1 MALKLTWYGHSAFS
15 LDIDGTKV
23 LIDPFLSNNPLS
35 PIKAD
40 EVQADYILLTHAH
53 EDHVGD
59 TVAIAMRTG
68 AMVIGVVEV
77 TDWLRKEGIQNV
89 HPESTGGV
97 HSFPFGTIK
106 FVKAEHNSSFAD
118 GTYGG
123 QASGIILEAK
133 GKRIYFAGDTALFSD
148 MKQFG
153 ELELDLACVPIGG
166 NVTMGP
172 EDALT
177 AITWLHPKAAFP
189 THYNTFAD
197 IYQDASTWARRV
209 NNETSAQAIIVDPGS
224 SFSI

>member
-23 LIDPFLSNNPLS
+23 LIDPFLNNNPLA
-35 PIKAD
+35 PISAD
-40 EVQADYILLTHAH
+40 EAEADYIILTHAH
-53 EDHVGD
+53 EDHLGD
-59 TVAIAMRTG
+59 TVAIALHTG

-77 TDWLRKEGIQNV
+77 VNWLRKQGVQNV
-89 HPESTGGV
+89 HAQSTGGV
-97 HSFPFGTIK
+97 HSFPFGDVK
-106 FVKAEHNSSFAD
+106 FVKAEHSSSFPD

-123 QASGIILEAK
+123 QASGFVLEAE

-148 MKQFG
+148 MKLIG
-153 ELELDLACVPIGG
+153 DLDLDLACVPIGG
-166 NVTMGP
+166 NFTMGP

-189 THYNTFAD
+189 IHYNTFAD

-209 NNETSAQAIIVDPGS
+209 NNETSAHAIIVDPGS
-224 SFSI
+224 SFTI

>member
-89 HPESTGGV
+89 HPQSTGGV
-97 HSFPFGTIK
+97 HSLPFATIN
-106 FVKAEHNSSFAD
+106 FV
-118 GTYGG
+118 
-123 QASGIILEAK
+123 
-133 GKRIYFAGDTALFSD
+133 
-148 MKQFG
+148 
-153 ELELDLACVPIGG
+153 
-166 NVTMGP
+166 
-172 EDALT
+172 
-177 AITWLHPKAAFP
+177 
-189 THYNTFAD
+189 
-197 IYQDASTWARRV
+197 
-209 NNETSAQAIIVDPGS
+209 
-224 SFSI
+224 